1 MKLQDIL
8 TKYNYHNIIH
18 EEDNTIV
25 IENDCNI
32 LIILFIDHANNQYN
46 ATFSDEYDFK
56 QLAEIKSKNY
66 NEFLK
71 LLETKLESNNSF
83 WIIRHI

>member
-8 TKYNYHNIIH
+8 TKYNYRTIIQ

-32 LIILFIDHANNQYN
+32 LIILFIDQTNNQYN
-46 ATFSDEYDFK
+46 ATFSDEYEFS

-71 LLETKLESNNSF
+71 LLETKLESNNLF
-83 WIIRHI
+83 WITRHI

>member
-25 IENDCNI
+25 IENDYSI
-32 LIILFIDHANNQYN
+32 GIILFIDHANNQYN
-46 ATFSDEYDFK
+46 ATFSDEYEFS
-56 QLAEIKSKNY
+56 QLAKIKSKNY

-71 LLETKLESNNSF
+71 LLDTKLELNNSV
-83 WIIRHI
+83 WITRHI